1 MPGPEVEK
9 FRDRVATV
17 NERGE
22 RNWVSAKKPRGLFA
36 KWRTIFSFFQMFI
49 FVTLPFLKINGHPF
63 LLLDFIERKFVLFGL
78 VFGPHDFH
86 LFGLTMIAV
95 LVFIILFTAAFG
107 RIFCGW
113 FCPQT
118 LFMEMIFRKI
128 EFWMFGINGISPITK
143 KKHPGK
149 MFIKHIIF
157 FIITFIITHILLAYF
172 MGGDDMLELAS
183 QPFENTGAYIGIS
196 IFSFVLFL
204 EYTRFREQ
212 LCTFICPYGR
222 LQGVLLDQDS
232 IVIAYDYKRGEPR
245 EFLRKNRERTG
256 GDCINCKECIAVCP
270 TGIDIKNGTQL
281 ECINCTACIDA
292 CDFVMKRVGFEP
304 GLIRYASKTEI
315 ETGHRKIFT
324 IRTIAYSVVLT
335 LLVTLISFLLVNRS
349 DVELTILR
357 TRGLMWQDRPDNKI
371 SNMYDVK
378 IINKTWD
385 AFNVNLELNNVQ
397 GEIDIVGKELI
408 VKSQEVNETKF
419 FIVLDN
425 KQITQL
431 STPIEIKVLK
441 QGKTIDLIKTTFLG
455 KVKKDSNEN

>member
-1 MPGPEVEK
+1 MPEAGKEK

-36 KWRTIFSFFQMFI
+36 KWRDIFSFFQMFI
-49 FVTLPFLKINGHPF
+49 FVSLPFLKINGHPF

-128 EFWMFGINGISPITK
+128 EFLMFGSNGLSPALK
-143 KKHPGK
+143 KKYPGR

-157 FIITFIITHILLAYF
+157 FILTFVITHIILAYF
-172 MGGDDMLELAS
+172 MGGDDMLELARH
-183 QPFENTGAYIGIS
+183 PFDNTGAYAGIFV
-196 IFSFVLFL
+196 FSFVLFL

-212 LCTFICPYGR
+212 FCTFICPYGR

-245 EFLRKNRERTG
+245 KFFRKKEERTA
-256 GDCINCKECIAVCP
+256 GDCIDCKECIAVCP

-281 ECINCTACIDA
+281 ECINCTNCIDA
-292 CDFVMKRVGFEP
+292 CNHVMKKVGFKP

-315 ETGHRKIFT
+315 ETGQRK
-324 IRTIAYSVVLT
+324 VLT
-335 LLVTLISFLLVNRS
+335 VRTMAYTTVLVFLVSLITFLLINRS

-357 TRGLMWQDRPDNKI
+357 TRGLMWQERPENKI

-378 IINKTWD
+378 IINKTWED
-385 AFNVNLELNNVQ
+385 FEVKLELNNIE
-397 GEIDIVGKELI
+397 GEIDVVGQEIL
-408 VKSQEVNETKF
+408 VKSQDVNETKF
-419 FIVLDN
+419 FVVLD
-425 KQITQL
+425 KEQIDLL

-441 QGKTIDLIKTTFLG
+441 AGEQIDLIKTTFLG
-455 KVKKDSNEN
+455 KVRKDSDEN

>member
-1 MPGPEVEK
+1 MPDVGKEK

-22 RNWVSAKKPRGLFA
+22 RNWVSAKKPKGLFA
-36 KWRTIFSFFQMFI
+36 KWRSVFSFFQIFI
-49 FVTLPFLKINGHPF
+49 FITFPFLKVNGHPF

-86 LFGLTMIAV
+86 LFGLTMIAF

-107 RIFCGW
+107 RLFCGW

-128 EFWMFGINGISPITK
+128 EFWMFGVNGISPAIK
-143 KKHPGK
+143 KKFPGK

-172 MGGDDMLELAS
+172 MGGEDMLELAAH
-183 QPFENTGAYIGIS
+183 PFENTGAYIGILV
-196 IFSFVLFL
+196 FSFVLFL

-232 IVIAYDYKRGEPR
+232 IVIAYDHKRGEPR
-245 EFLRKNRERTG
+245 GFRRKNESRDEK
-256 GDCINCKECIAVCP
+256 GDCIDCKECVAVCP
-270 TGIDIKNGTQL
+270 TGIDIRNGTQL

-292 CDFVMKRVGFEP
+292 CNHVMKKVGYEP
-304 GLIRYASKTEI
+304 GLIRLASSTEI
-315 ETGHRKIFT
+315 DTGKRKIFT
-324 IRTIAYSVVLT
+324 TRTIAYTFVL
-335 LLVTLISFLLVNRS
+335 FLLVSIISVLLMNRS

-357 TRGLMWQDRPDNKI
+357 TRGLMWQNRPDNKI

-378 IINKTWD
+378 IINKTWNN
-385 AFNVNLELNNVQ
+385 FEVSLKLNNIN
-397 GEIDIVGKELI
+397 GEIDIVGEELL
-408 VKSQEVNETKF
+408 VKSQQVNETKF
-419 FIVLDN
+419 FIVLD
-425 KQITQL
+425 KTSLTKL
-431 STPIEIKVLK
+431 STPVEISVIKD
-441 QGKTIDLIKTTFLG
+441 GNTIDVIRTTFLG
-455 KVKKDSNEN
+455 KVKKD